1 MKSGRQK
8 ILTFRDRRKL
18 SRSLTILREE
28 NPNFTVMDVVKR
40 SGIPQ
45 HKANYRTFH
54 REIRNLGYAYRPSRK
69 KGILTENDLKVRR
82 EFARSTLGDCPTD
95 YWTKEV
101 AFYLDGVSFVY
112 KGNPL
117 SDAVKPKNKIW
128 RKRDEGLVMTT
139 KGSKDLA
146 GGKRLHLIVVISY
159 GRGVILAE
167 PYEKMSADFFAE
179 FIRRHFPN
187 LFEIAGKGESDQ
199 KIFVMDNDPSQTSSK
214 AMETLMN
221 MGYTLQRIPP
231 RSPDL
236 NPIQNVFHLVRKR
249 LEAQVKENN
258 VTHQTWEEFKQY
270 MVYFKRRY

>member
-1 MKSGRQK
+1 MG
-8 ILTFRDRRKL
+8 
-18 SRSLTILREE
+18 
-28 NPNFTVMDVVKR
+28 
-40 SGIPQ
+40 
-45 HKANYRTFH
+45 YRLF
-54 REIRNLGYAYRPSRK
+54 IR
-69 KGILTENDLKVRR
+69 
-82 EFARSTLGDCPTD
+82 
-95 YWTKEV
+95 
-101 AFYLDGVSFVY
+101 
-112 KGNPL
+112 GNPL

-128 RKRDEGLVMTT
+128 RKRNEGLVMTT

-187 LFEIAGKGESDQ
+187 LFEIAEKGESDQ

-236 NPIQNVFHLVRKR
+236 NPIENVFHLVRKR
-249 LEAQVKENN
+249 FEAQVKDILNSIKLSKIQTIIDKIHWNDLSLETEFEMKPHMFTYLSLFFLIQPPPSPPNN
-258 VTHQTWEEFKQY
+258 VDVSFKIY
-270 MVYFKRRY
+270 VFDELRHDVHNNIVWGRGRGGDGGD